1 MPGIKDLRDI
11 YEKKG
16 AAEIEKHLSGNLTIT
31 EKIDAHRFSFEKNS
45 DGSFS
50 YYKKNDNRN
59 LTIVDRTISDLYEK
73 AISHIESLPNYV
85 KNNIPE
91 NHRFGFAY
99 FPSDKPLRIE
109 YKTVHTSKLI
119 LTDVTLRGENGKVK
133 RVYEDITFI
142 NRWAKSFNVGE
153 MPIIFQGKLEESAKD
168 ILMNLFL
175 GDARNNAFFTQHIN
189 SAFGKTYTQNHIIE
203 GVVIKNEEGLV
214 QIKDPAFGLFESAY
228 EPQESRDFYD
238 LTLLQIE
245 SFIQNDFNM
254 PQSFSSASADA
265 RYIELVNQAFNSY
278 VESSR
283 VDESLDPSFLQ
294 PKILGSHGQLSRKF
308 IRNNK
313 TISYLNRSKI
323 YEELYKVFLSSFRKK
338 RKAHGLLT
346 ESFADNFNM
355 IVENIQFLTTYNP
368 ISEEDT
374 EAGNDEVGN
383 APDYETGVNVED
395 AKEIID
401 TFKVISSIQLAFNHE
416 KKDVK
421 PAKTEVIVFVGNFT
435 PMNNDH
441 LRHIEKFIEEEK
453 KVVLCH
459 INKDVCGHSKTKFRI
474 SDDLT
479 LKTLQRFQQN
489 YSSGVLGVI
498 AVPFTSI
505 SEIFNECRKNDF
517 EPILLA
523 VEEGSGP
530 NYMSQL
536 HLEDTVLGNR
546 IGASENFK
554 IVEFKNK
561 KSYEVIR
568 SLEDNDHKVF
578 IDATPQ
584 PIQHFWDNIQ
594 AEWKAWW

>member
-1 MPGIKDLRDI
+1 MPGIRDLRDI

-16 AAEIEKHLSGNLTIT
+16 AAEIVKHLSGNLTIT

-50 YYKKNDNRN
+50 FFKKNDNRN

-109 YKTVHTSKLI
+109 YKKIHPSKLI
-119 LTDVTLRGENGKVK
+119 LTDVTQRAENGKVK
-133 RVYEDITFI
+133 RVYEDVTFI

-153 MPIIFQGKLEESAKD
+153 MPIIFHGKLEESTKD
-168 ILMNLFL
+168 ILINLFV

-189 SAFGKTYTQNHIIE
+189 SAFEKTYTQNHIIE
-203 GVVIKNEEGLV
+203 GIVIKNEEGLV

-245 SFIQNDFNM
+245 SFIQNDFKM

-265 RYIELVNQAFNSY
+265 RYIDLVNQAFNAY
-278 VESSR
+278 VESNR

-346 ESFADNFNM
+346 ESFAGSFNQ

-368 ISEEDT
+368 IIEDENEEIGDT
-374 EAGNDEVGN
+374 ENSKT
-383 APDYETGVNVED
+383 PDYTTGADIVD
-395 AKEIID
+395 AKEVID
-401 TFKVISSIQLAFNHE
+401 TFKVISSIQLAFNH
-416 KKDVK
+416 KKKEVK
-421 PAKTEVIVFVGNFT
+421 PAKTEVVVFIGNFT

-453 KVVLCH
+453 KVILCH
-459 INKDVCGHSKTKFRI
+459 VNKDICGNSKTKFRM

-479 LKTLQRFQQN
+479 IKSLQRFQQN
-489 YSSGVLGVI
+489 YSSSVLGVI
-498 AVPFTSI
+498 TIPFTSI
-505 SEIFNECRKNDF
+505 SEIFNNCRKNNF

-523 VEEGSGP
+523 VEEGNGP
-530 NYMSQL
+530 NYMAQL

-546 IGASENFK
+546 IGAGENFK
-554 IVEFKNK
+554 IIEFKNK
-561 KSYEVIR
+561 KSYNNLFNVCI
-568 SLEDNDHKVF
+568 F
-578 IDATPQ
+578 I
-584 PIQHFWDNIQ
+584 
-594 AEWKAWW
+594 